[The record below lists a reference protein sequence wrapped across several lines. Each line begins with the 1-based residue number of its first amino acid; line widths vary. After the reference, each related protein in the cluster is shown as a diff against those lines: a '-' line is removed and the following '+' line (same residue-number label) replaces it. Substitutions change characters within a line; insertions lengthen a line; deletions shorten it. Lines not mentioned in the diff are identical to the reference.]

1 MTVNVTL
8 QSPGFYARE
17 VEVFPVAVAPEG
29 LGAGGVGTAQLGPAF
44 VPITV
49 STANNLQTIF
59 GQSVGIHQGIV
70 AGIEYLNQGGG
81 TYTYM
86 RVLGAGTAPRTVFD
100 GDDAY
105 LSHTPNAGFIVGFPE
120 HTGTTV
126 DDDLLLEVIPQFSSS
141 ISNQLLKST
150 MNDSSNVYFLGGV
163 FTDSAT
169 ALSLETANVAQP
181 KINNLSP
188 LLKSSGEPGQ
198 FVSQFKSQLVDVA
211 SVLITSATG
220 TTVIYPSPV
229 EDPFVSAISL
239 TDGVTAE
246 AVSVTSG
253 SNNVVFG
260 ISLDSSTTAEV
271 AYSIYDLSGTQ
282 TATTASYLSRGVVFT
297 NNNYKAV
304 VSSTLGYSYFGEIY
318 DNDGGALN
326 TPADVSAFYDSS
338 RFRFAIIKDTVK
350 GSDGFFKPDPTDI
363 VFGPVNVSFNPN
375 ENAYFADVLNT
386 DPALF
391 VDKGHVLYSHYDVLD
406 SQVSMTGTISG
417 TVDAGSSPS
426 AVSLP
431 TFTVDAAPT
440 SGTLAGKFPRYTPVF
455 CLPPQSNYNAKWH
468 NYIDRFKT
476 AVAPTVTSQA
486 IGGFEYDLFK
496 VHSRHDGVNGNF
508 VFKVSI
514 SNIRYPTTD
523 AEEYP
528 TFSLSVRAFNDTD
541 RRPVVLESFT
551 NLNLDPASERFAPR
565 VIGDV
570 RTFLDLDEF
579 DEEDRKLVDEGD
591 YANQSN
597 FIRLEPTDALQ
608 DGRIPRE
615 AIPFGYAGIETLDL
629 GTVDVNPGG
638 FNTFTTSS
646 TGGTVISGSNLYL
659 SSFSDA
665 ITFNGVVNGAY
676 RGDFSALVG
685 NQAQVGLNKQ
695 QWLPVTDATLFNVSA
710 SFSLTSSFQFYGDV
724 NGTIATAA
732 GETVTI
738 AQSFTSDQNENPA
751 PVPPPYRES
760 ITRGSINSNIGVRRD
775 LGLFWGFKT
784 EETDLSSPQSNLD
797 PNASQIPNDGVRAFS
812 LFYGVPE
819 TGNLLTGSA
828 ADAYQNNKFTLSN
841 VELGPEVGT
850 SLADLQTVTIS
861 DAVKFRYKR
870 AGVAKGTGSLG
881 DVVALDKKNR
891 VNIWNRI
898 NAVCKF
904 TFPVRGGFDGV
915 NIQDADRLRLNNQSV
930 KDGAATGSFGESQE
944 VYVYNE
950 AARVMLDAANTDIEI
965 FVMPG
970 ITEPLVTDLTI
981 QRTEDYFDA
990 IYILDI
996 DQSDVSNV
1004 RDAVAIF
1011 EARSLDTSFAAT
1023 YFPNVRV
1030 NDPTVGRGFEVS
1042 PSTVVL
1048 GAIALNDTLGQPW
1061 FAPAGLSRGALSN
1074 VTSTTFRLKQ
1084 SDRDLLY
1091 DTGINPIVS
1100 LPGQGFVVFGQKT
1113 LDQGQGSLNRVN
1125 IRRLLVRTR
1134 RVVRELSDDILFE
1147 QYNQSSVDRYRL
1159 SIDAALSEIQ
1169 RLSGI
1174 SRYRIELSP
1183 NFNSNRLDGRITIV
1197 PIRAIEFVTIDFIV
1211 DRSGVT
1217 FG

>member
-17 VEVFPVAVAPEG
+17 TEVFPVAVAPEG

-44 VPITV
+44 VPVTV
-49 STANNLQTIF
+49 STADNLQTIF
-59 GQSVGIHQGIV
+59 GQSVGLHQGVV

-105 LSHTPNAGFIVGFPE
+105 LSHTPNAGFIVGFPD

-126 DDDLLLEVIPQFSSS
+126 DDDLLLDVIPQFSSS
-141 ISNQLLKST
+141 LQSQLMKST
-150 MNDSSNVYFLGGV
+150 MNDSSNIYFLGGV

-169 ALSLETANVAQP
+169 ALSLEPASVSRP
-181 KINNLSP
+181 KINNLKP
-188 LLKSSGEPGQ
+188 LLKSAGNPGQ
-198 FVSQFKSQLVDVA
+198 FVSQFKSQLVDVN
-211 SVLITSATG
+211 SVTITATTG

-229 EDPFVSAISL
+229 EDPYVSVISL
-239 TDGVTAE
+239 TDGVTAQNNSV
-246 AVSVTSG
+246 VSGTS
-253 SNNVVFG
+253 NVVFDIDLG
-260 ISLDSSTTAEV
+260 TSSTAEV
-271 AYSIYDLSGTQ
+271 AYSIFDLSGSQ

-326 TPADVSAFYDSS
+326 TPSDVNAFYDSS
-338 RFRFAIIKDTVK
+338 RFRFAVIKDTPK
-350 GSDGFFKPDPTDI
+350 NSDGFFKPSATDI

-375 ENAYFADVLNT
+375 ENGYFADVLNT

-417 TVDAGSSPS
+417 TVDAASSDS
-426 AVSLP
+426 AVTLP
-431 TFTVDAAPT
+431 TFDVDASAVT
-440 SGTLAGKFPRYTPVF
+440 GTLAGKFPRYTPVF
-455 CLPPQSNYNAKWH
+455 CLPPQSNSNVKWH

-528 TFSLSVRAFNDTD
+528 TFSLSVRSFNDTD

-570 RTFLDLDEF
+570 RTFLDLDQF

-597 FIRLEPTDALQ
+597 FIRIEPTDALQ

-615 AIPFGYAGIETLDL
+615 AIPFGFSGIETLDL
-629 GTVDVNPGG
+629 GTVDVSPSG
-638 FNTFTTSS
+638 FNTYTTSS
-646 TGGTVISGSNLYL
+646 TGGATVSGSNLYL

-665 ITFNGVVNGAY
+665 ITFNGTIDGAY
-676 RGDFSALVG
+676 RGDFNALAG
-685 NQAQVGLNKQ
+685 NQADVGLIKT
-695 QWLPVTDATLFNVSA
+695 QWIPVTTSTTFNVSSSIA
-710 SFSLTSSFQFYGDV
+710 SEPFQFYGNV
-724 NGTIATAA
+724 NGTITTSA
-732 GETVTI
+732 GGTFTI
-738 AQSFTSDQNENPA
+738 AQSFDSDQNETPA

-784 EETDLSSPQSNLD
+784 EETDLTSPQSNLD

-828 ADAYQNNKFTLSN
+828 ADAYQNNKFSLSN
-841 VELGPEVGT
+841 VELGAEVGT
-850 SLADLQTVTIS
+850 SLSDLQTVTIS

-870 AGVAKGTGSLG
+870 DGVSNGTGSLA
-881 DVVALDKKNR
+881 DVVSLDKKNR

-915 NIQDADRLRLNNQSV
+915 NIQDVDRLRLNNQSV

-970 ITEPLVTDLTI
+970 ITEPLVTDSTI
-981 QRTEDYFDA
+981 QRTENYFDA
-990 IYILDI
+990 IYLLDI
-996 DQSDVSNV
+996 DQSDTSNV
-1004 RDAVAIF
+1004 RDAVATF

-1023 YFPNVRV
+1023 YFPNVRI

-1091 DTGINPIVS
+1091 DAGVNPIVS

-1183 NFNSNRLDGRITIV
+1183 DFRSNRLDGKITIV